1 MQGYRSARRPCGVHP
16 PPHPLVGGRAGGP
29 HIGTQPLA
37 VCSCARIIHD
47 GENRS
52 CSKPPSVEAEAV
64 FTPDACVWPLTGTW
78 ASPMYHSLGPPLE
91 STIAA
96 TLENSVC
103 STHPLGWMPV
113 HGMAKHRPDVAVRCC
128 AGLGAQS
135 GELGAHRT
143 SAQCGIPFSGPCH
156 LLGLGVDAYP
166 PSVRGLLGV
175 KDIAAPEVKF
185 LDRCKINCSEGVLH
199 LPVRRSRMRVWG
211 AKMIRHRRSPPL

>member
-1 MQGYRSARRPCGVHP
+1 MGQWV
-16 PPHPLVGGRAGGP
+16 PLELNPQRYVP
-29 HIGTQPLA
+29 VPKFHTN
-37 VCSCARIIHD
+37 D
-47 GENRS
+47 GENCS

-64 FTPDACVWPLTGTW
+64 LHTQCLCEAITDQGPVPWTILLLSAHHQ
-78 ASPMYHSLGPPLE
+78 SPPSQSPWK
-91 STIAA
+91 TQCAQRIRI
-96 TLENSVC
+96 
-103 STHPLGWMPV
+103 GWMPV

-128 AGLGAQS
+128 AGLGAQP
-135 GELGAHRT
+135 GELGAHRP
-143 SAQCGIPFSGPCH
+143 AGPARH
-156 LLGLGVDAYP
+156 THSVVTAASRDRGVDAYP